1 MFVVRALP
9 YSLLIE
15 GQIPRPALKPGFP
28 GKHVFKLL
36 PTGTAAAT
44 AAAAAPATTPASPT
58 AATARTTATATAAMS
73 GPAGWLRTS
82 FVYVDSPAVQ
92 FCSIQLR
99 NGGFGIPTFRHLH
112 KRKAAWLT
120 RVPVRHN
127 IDALYRAIG

>member
-36 PTGTAAAT
+36 PAGTAAAT
-44 AAAAAPATTPASPT
+44 ATAAPATTPAST
-58 AATARTTATATAAMS
+58 AATASRTTTTASAAAMS

-82 FVYVDSPAVQ
+82 FVYVDGPAVQ

-99 NGGFGIPTFRHLH
+99 NGGFGIPAFRHFH